1 VTRPVPTAEF
11 ASLVYG
17 ADGVPLDDPAE
28 SFHEASRLYPNVAP
42 GRLATLL
49 TLSRSPE
56 LQQTT
61 LRASRKHPHRPS
73 LPLPPPE
80 RLRVRLRDA
89 LDRRRSH
96 PPDVSRPLRL
106 TQLSALL
113 DAAYRA
119 RVRRDSGPRRL
130 VPSGGALY
138 PLEVYVLALD
148 VAGVAPVA
156 AHYDP
161 FRHRVELLRP
171 LERADVAAAVVD
183 ATVVSHAA
191 AVVVVTGMF
200 WRSRFKYGVRGYRF
214 ALLEAGHVVQNLVL
228 AAAALRV
235 AALPLGGFYDRRV
248 DALVGADG
256 LDEAAVYAVVLGG
269 SP

>member
-1 VTRPVPTAEF
+1 
-11 ASLVYG
+11 
-17 ADGVPLDDPAE
+17 
-28 SFHEASRLYPNVAP
+28 
-42 GRLATLL
+42 
-49 TLSRSPE
+49 
-56 LQQTT
+56 
-61 LRASRKHPHRPS
+61 
-73 LPLPPPE
+73 
-80 RLRVRLRDA
+80 
-89 LDRRRSH
+89 
-96 PPDVSRPLRL
+96 
-106 TQLSALL
+106 
-113 DAAYRA
+113 
-119 RVRRDSGPRRL
+119 
-130 VPSGGALY
+130 
-138 PLEVYVLALD
+138 VYVLALE

-256 LDEAAVYAVVLGG
+256 LDEASVYAVVLGG
-269 SP
+269 SA